1 MKVEK
6 EKFDA
11 LLENMLKQKPE
22 KTSAIKSSEKPE
34 KIIPPKTPA
43 PAQQQ

>member
-11 LLENMLKQKPE
+11 LLRRMLKQKPE
-22 KTSAIKSSEKPE
+22 KTSAIKGKPG
-34 KIIPPKTPA
+34 KPAPIIPKP
-43 PAQQQ
+43 QSSGRQ